1 MKVIP
6 AIDLMDGTAVRL
18 SGGDFST
25 RKSYASDP
33 AAVARMF
40 EDGGLSSLHVVD
52 LDAARG
58 KGSNIGTL
66 ERIASAVSMTIDFGG
81 GIRTAEDIRRVLDAG
96 AKYVNVGSVASKNP
110 EEVVRWGSL
119 FPGRIILSADAR
131 NGMVAVSG
139 WMEDT
144 GKELIPFIEYFHQN
158 GINTATVTDISKDGM
173 LTGPSFGL
181 YNRIMDDLPSLS
193 LIASGGVSSADDL
206 FRLAQNGLYGAIVG
220 KAYYEGRITIAEM
233 KEAECSQ
240 KG

>member
-58 KGSNIGTL
+58 KGSNIRTL

-96 AKYVNVGSVASKNP
+96 AEYVNVGSAASKDP
-110 EEVVRWGSL
+110 DEVVRWGSI

-131 NGMVAVSG
+131 NGIVAVSG
-139 WMEDT
+139 WQENT
-144 GKELIPFIEYFHQN
+144 GKDLIPFIEFFLRN
-158 GINTATVTDISKDGM
+158 GISTATVTDISKDGM
-173 LTGPSFGL
+173 LTGPSLGL
-181 YNRIMDDLPSLS
+181 YSRIMDELPSLS
-193 LIASGGVSSADDL
+193 LIASGGVSSVDDL
-206 FRLAQNGLYGAIVG
+206 FSLAQNGLFGAIVG
-220 KAYYEGRITIAEM
+220 KAYYEGRITISEM
-233 KEAECSQ
+233 KEAECLQ